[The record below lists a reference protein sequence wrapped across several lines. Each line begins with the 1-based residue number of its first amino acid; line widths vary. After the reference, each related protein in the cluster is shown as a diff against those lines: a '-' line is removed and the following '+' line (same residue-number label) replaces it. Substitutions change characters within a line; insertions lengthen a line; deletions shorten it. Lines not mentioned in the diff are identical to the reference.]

1 MSYTSSLWGFT
12 LALRAQFATAADL
25 KFLKA
30 TRARRTVW
38 QLVGTHPKL
47 GKVARQLEATSEA

>member
-25 KFLKA
+25 KFRKA

-47 GKVARQLEATSEA
+47 GKVA